1 MKVLV
6 DLDNLSDE
14 HLDLLI
20 GNLFTRGVM
29 ENGGELEKLGLALS
43 QEWRRR
49 NPEELPPSILR
60 TGRRLSRRT
69 QATSGRR
76 LVRQFIFI

>member
-1 MKVLV
+1 MKILLE
-6 DLDNLSDE
+6 LDNLTDD

-20 GNLFTRGVM
+20 GNLFAQGVM
-29 ENGGELEKLGLALS
+29 ENGGELEKLGLSLS

-60 TGRRLSRRT
+60 TLGGECHIGPDLDLD
-69 QATSGRR
+69 QDDD
-76 LVRQFIFI
+76 

>member
-1 MKVLV
+1 MKVLL
-6 DLDNLSDE
+6 DLDNLTDD

-20 GNLFTRGVM
+20 GNLFSQGVM

-60 TGRRLSRRT
+60 TLGGDCRVEPKLH
-69 QATSGRR
+69 
-76 LVRQFIFI
+76 LDDD